1 LISLEDF
8 RWYCKLKFLRKF
20 KKIFNLS
27 EDHPQ
32 QKRREAEAFRRA
44 RDSIPKQ
51 ASVSGKSKSEIDR

>member
-1 LISLEDF
+1 
-8 RWYCKLKFLRKF
+8 LRKF
-20 KKIFNLS
+20 KKLFILS

-32 QKRREAEAFRRA
+32 QKKKEAEAFRRA